1 MSLSVSL
8 CRSVQWIPPFWSKV
22 LSACRNSPSCIL
34 PKASFCSASLTRCTS
49 FKVAAPWVCRNVS
62 NMPPRSM
69 LESCLSSPAR
79 MSFAPASRAAA
90 ATRASSFVEIIA
102 ASSTIKTVSRV
113 PARPAFLKRVQFA
126 GEGVRLL
133 EAVAA
138 HLLRYVVR
146 PGQAA
151 HVLAGQTHRRRASRS
166 GCGSCRFRPR
176 PTAWQSPRPG

>member
-1 MSLSVSL
+1 MKRRLSGVAATSAVYRAAMSLSVSL

-34 PKASFCSASLTRCTS
+34 PKAAFCSASLTRCTS

-102 ASSTIKTVSRV
+102 ASSTIKTVSRFQLV
-113 PARPAFLKRVQFA
+113 RPFSSAFISLARVFACRKPSPRICCATSFVQARPRTSLPAN
-126 GEGVRLL
+126 
-133 EAVAA
+133 
-138 HLLRYVVR
+138 
-146 PGQAA
+146 
-151 HVLAGQTHRRRASRS
+151 S
-166 GCGSCRFRPR
+166 
-176 PTAWQSPRPG
+176 